1 MSLLLEY
8 TGELY
13 SGSQDIAT
21 AEDGSYQQ
29 QSHRLEPEY
38 ANHTASQIFFAM
50 PLFNWSETSINN
62 VANKHFWIYWA
73 VTGPLTVAV
82 VAGVA
87 SWAFLQSRRA
97 ERVAQLARRST
108 GIGFASDDEMEG
120 TGAALTKRRGRGWFG
135 IR

>member
-1 MSLLLEY
+1 
-8 TGELY
+8 
-13 SGSQDIAT
+13 
-21 AEDGSYQQ
+21 
-29 QSHRLEPEY
+29 
-38 ANHTASQIFFAM
+38 M

-82 VAGVA
+82 VAGVS

-108 GIGFASDDEMEG
+108 GIAFASDDEMEG